1 VVKPN
6 AFRNADLNSFGISVM
21 DTFTRFTSILLAG
34 LLFFAGAEQAAARP
48 AAPPPFVQ
56 HEPRIALVI
65 GNANYADEMKL
76 ANPANDAELIG
87 GSLERVGFEVILIT
101 DATQKQMQR
110 AIVDFGDRLAKAG
123 PDAVGLFYYAGHGLQ
138 LGGQNYLVPTDADIS
153 REVDVEIDGVSA
165 DLVLRQMAY
174 ADSRVNIVILDACRN
189 NPLARDFRSV
199 AASQG
204 FAEIRTKPKGTFIS
218 YSTAPGE
225 VAVDGNDGHSP
236 FAEALAAAMQLP
248 GLELPEVFQH
258 VRERVLAATEEQQT
272 PWDSSSLIK
281 SFYFIPPT
289 ADRVKNDL
297 VAAAE
302 PTPAAVQ
309 VADAKPASAAGS
321 ALRQTETLTPIAGL
335 VDGEKA
341 ANSDTSAAKPVFVA
355 MTRSLFAKSGSR
367 LRAEPST
374 EASIVA
380 KLPANAEIRAVARSK
395 DGAWYEVATKQGRTA
410 YIHADAVADF
420 RTAKPKQPAA
430 PVQTVA
436 FSPKPATT
444 GPKAKTGIGLVDQA
458 LNWLSS
464 SAPSNGATA
473 PVTRATR

>member
-1 VVKPN
+1 MHT
-6 AFRNADLNSFGISVM
+6 I
-21 DTFTRFTSILLAG
+21 TRFAAILLTG
-34 LLFFAGAEQAAARP
+34 LLFMAGTEQAIARP
-48 AAPPPFVQ
+48 DAPPPFVR

-76 ANPANDAELIG
+76 ANPANDAALISG
-87 GSLERVGFEVILIT
+87 TLEQVGFQVILVT

-236 FAEALAAAMQLP
+236 FAEALAASMRLP
-248 GLELPEVFQH
+248 GLDLPEVFQR
-258 VRERVLAATEEQQT
+258 VRERVLAATEERQT

-281 SFYFIPPT
+281 SFYFVPPA
-289 ADRVKNDL
+289 ADRAKDDL
-297 VAAAE
+297 VADAA
-302 PTPAAVQ
+302 PVPVQ
-309 VADAKPASAAGS
+309 VAEAASAPAADS
-321 ALRQTETLTPIAGL
+321 ALRQTATLAPITELVSAEPKAVHGDTP
-335 VDGEKA
+335 D
-341 ANSDTSAAKPVFVA
+341 AAKPVFVA
-355 MTRSLFAKSGSR
+355 MTRSLFAKPGSR

-374 EASIVA
+374 DASVVA
-380 KLPANAEIRAVARSK
+380 KLPANAEIRTVARSK

-410 YIHADAVADF
+410 YIHADAVTDF
-420 RTAKPKQPAA
+420 RAAKPKPSAA
-430 PVQTVA
+430 PAQTVA
-436 FSPKPATT
+436 YAPLPAPS
-444 GPKAKTGIGLVDQA
+444 GAKAKTGIGVVDQA

-464 SAPSNGATA
+464 NAAANGNNA
-473 PVTRATR
+473 PVTRSTR

>member
-1 VVKPN
+1 MHV
-6 AFRNADLNSFGISVM
+6 I
-21 DTFTRFTSILLAG
+21 TRFASILLTA
-34 LLFFAGAEQAAARP
+34 LLFLAGAEQAIARP
-48 AAPPPFVQ
+48 DAPPPFIR

-76 ANPANDAELIG
+76 ANPANDAALISG
-87 GSLERVGFEVILIT
+87 TLEQVGFQVILVT

-236 FAEALAAAMQLP
+236 FAEALAGAMQLP
-248 GLELPEVFQH
+248 GLDLPEVFQR
-258 VRERVLAATEEQQT
+258 VRERVLAATEERQT

-281 SFYFIPPT
+281 SFYFVPP
-289 ADRVKNDL
+289 APDRAKDDL
-297 VAAAE
+297 VADAA
-302 PTPAAVQ
+302 PAPVQ
-309 VADAKPASAAGS
+309 VADASPAPAADS
-321 ALRQTETLTPIAGL
+321 ALRQTATLAPSTGL
-335 VDGEKA
+335 VSVGPNAIHSDTPDA
-341 ANSDTSAAKPVFVA
+341 ANPVFVA
-355 MTRSLFAKSGSR
+355 MTRNLFAKSGSR

-374 EASIVA
+374 EASVVA
-380 KLPANAEIRAVARSK
+380 KLSANAEIRTVARSK

-410 YIHADAVADF
+410 YIHADAVTDF
-420 RTAKPKQPAA
+420 RAAKPKQYAA
-430 PVQTVA
+430 PAQTAA
-436 FSPKPATT
+436 FSPLPAPS
-444 GPKAKTGIGLVDQA
+444 GAKAKTGIGMVDQA

-464 SAPSNGATA
+464 NAAANGNNA
-473 PVTRATR
+473 PVTRSTR